1 MCKGSQVADTCR
13 SCAETKKMIVFSWLM
28 GYDVTKY
35 VRQEMIF
42 VICSIR
48 TLGIHGILGNAI
60 TAECYISNGLPGFDI
75 VGLPDAAVKEARERV
90 RAAAKSSG
98 LSFPVS
104 RITVNLAPASLKKAG
119 SHYDLPILLSI
130 LCAAGTIRRPRSD
143 TAFLGELGLDG
154 QIRSVSGVLP
164 MALAAKREGVRALF
178 VPVENAAEAP
188 LADGPVIYGVKTL
201 KELAA
206 ALNGE
211 CTLEPEP
218 VWKPEQTQ
226 AGVLDFK
233 DVLGQEHVKRALE
246 VAAAGSH
253 NVLLIGPP
261 GSGKSML
268 SKRLPSILPDMTRE
282 ESLEVSQIYS
292 VMGLLTSKEPL
303 VTRRPFRSPH
313 HTISNAGLAG
323 GGTNPRPGEI
333 SMAHLGV
340 LFLDELPEFK
350 KDTLDMMRQPLED
363 GQVTISRVS
372 GAVTYPAEFMLV
384 CAMNPCKCGWYG
396 DPSGRCKCSERS
408 VSDYR
413 SKISGPMLDRI
424 DIVVEVP
431 AVHFED
437 LRVRAESEPSREVK
451 KRVDLARKR
460 QHARFGSNSQL
471 CNARMGPD
479 EMRKYCQLD
488 EVSADLMRQ
497 AFDAMGLTARSY
509 DRILKVARTI
519 ADLDG
524 SKDIQPQHLAE
535 AIQYRAVNIGNR

>member
-1 MCKGSQVADTCR
+1 M
-13 SCAETKKMIVFSWLM
+13 
-28 GYDVTKY
+28 
-35 VRQEMIF
+35 
-42 VICSIR
+42 ICSIR
-48 TLGIHGILGNAI
+48 TLGIHGIRGNVV

-98 LSFPVS
+98 LTFPVS

-119 SHYDLPILLSI
+119 SHYDLPVLLSI
-130 LCAAGTIRRPRSD
+130 LCAAGSVRRPRSD

-154 QIRSVSGVLP
+154 QLRSVSGVLP
-164 MALAAKREGVRALF
+164 MAIAAKNAGIRALF
-178 VPVENAAEAP
+178 VPAENAAEAT
-188 LADGPVIYGVKTL
+188 LADGPVVYGIRTL

-211 CTLEPEP
+211 CTLEPQSVWEP
-218 VWKPEQTQ
+218 ENNQTTI
-226 AGVLDFK
+226 LDFK
-233 DVLGQEHVKRALE
+233 DVMGQEHVKRALE

-268 SKRLPSILPDMTRE
+268 SKRLPSILPDMTKDE
-282 ESLEVSQIYS
+282 ALEVSQIYS

-303 VTRRPFRSPH
+303 ISRRPFRSPH

-323 GGTNPRPGEI
+323 GGSNPRPGEI
-333 SMAHLGV
+333 SMAHQGV

-396 DPSGRCKCSERS
+396 DPSGRCKCSERA

-437 LRVRAESEPSREVK
+437 LRARAESEPSCEVK
-451 KRVDLARKR
+451 KRVDTARKQ
-460 QHARFGSNSQL
+460 QHKRFGNRGQM

-488 EVSADLMRQ
+488 DISADLMKQ
-497 AFDAMGLTARSY
+497 AFEAMGLTARSY

-524 SKDIQPQHLAE
+524 SEDIQPQHIAE
-535 AIQYRAVNIGNR
+535 AIQYRSVNLGNR